1 MRRRRLLG
9 AIAPVAL
16 VLSTLAVVAAPPA
29 GAATATQLRRYPY
42 LTDAVGTAMT
52 VNWGTDR
59 SATTGSVA
67 WGAVDGSGGCTP
79 SNTVAGTK
87 TGITVN
93 NVAEYQWKAMLT
105 LPAAGT
111 YCYRVFLGTTDL
123 LGSDPSPRFTTQVPA
138 GSTQPF
144 SFAVLGDWGQ
154 TDANGNNAD
163 QANVLSRLASSGV
176 AFTVTVGDNGYP
188 SGSQT
193 NYGDLQQHAAN
204 VSAIFGPSFWA
215 VPGRSIP
222 VFPASGNHGFTAS
235 ATSPH
240 TELLNWPQ
248 DRVAAASHGSY
259 VKQLYCC
266 VNGTNAAYYSSAWYA
281 FDAGNARFYVLQAT
295 WADGNVG
302 TGTVYSDDY
311 AAHWTPSSPE
321 YQWLQADLAAHPGG
335 LKFAFFH
342 YPTYSDQKSQSSDT
356 YLRGP
361 SSLEGLLA
369 SNGVNLAF
377 NGHAHVYERNTANG
391 PGTIPSYVTG
401 GGGGTLEPIGE
412 VGCSSWDAY
421 AIGWSPTKSKG
432 SKCGAAPVP
441 DAAAR
446 VFHFLKVTV
455 NGSQVTVAP
464 TDELGRTFDVQTYDF
479 SGAVPPDTV
488 IDSAPTGATNA
499 TSASVAFHSTLPGAT
514 FACSVDGGTV
524 SPCTSPLTLNG
535 LTDGAHTVSVAAT
548 VAGLTDP
555 SPAIAS
561 WTVDTTAPAAPTGL
575 SANAGSS
582 VTLSWSAATDPSG
595 IASYDVLRNG
605 AIVTTVPGSTTSALD
620 TTVVPNTTYQYQ
632 VVAHDGAGNAS
643 APSAPLM
650 VTTPPPTAAIY
661 SDGFESGT
669 LSAWTS
675 WSGLTVESAITHT
688 GSFAAQANTTTG
700 ATYAKKTLPSTY
712 TDAYSRVF
720 VNLQS
725 ASSQVNLLRHR
736 TAADASLAYVFVTAS
751 GQLGVRNDV
760 AGTTTT
766 SSAAILPGSGWHE
779 VELHTIVNGT
789 SSTIEVWLDGV
800 RVDALSTTSANLGT
814 TAVGKMQ
821 IGEVQSGRTYNVVF
835 DDAAFGTQ
843 RVGP

>member
-1 MRRRRLLG
+1 MGRRRLLG
-9 AIAPVAL
+9 AIAPTL
-16 VLSTLAVVAAPPA
+16 LLLSTLAAVTAPPA
-29 GAATATQLRRYPY
+29 AAATTSQLRRYPY

-59 SATTGSVA
+59 SATTGSVK
-67 WGAVDGSGGCTP
+67 WGAVDGTGNCTP
-79 SNTVAGTK
+79 TNTVAATK

-93 NVAEYQWKAMLT
+93 QVAEYQWKAMLT
-105 LPAAGT
+105 LPATGT
-111 YCYRVFLGTTDL
+111 YCYRVFLSTTDL
-123 LGSDPSPRFTTQVPA
+123 LGTDATPRFTTQVPA

-144 SFAVLGDWGQ
+144 SFAVIGDWGQ
-154 TDANGNNAD
+154 TDASGNNPD
-163 QANVLSRLASSGV
+163 QANVLSQIANSGV
-176 AFTVTVGDNGYP
+176 QFAMTVGDNGYP

-193 NYGDLQQHAAN
+193 NYGDLQQKAAN

-222 VFPASGNHGFTAS
+222 IFPTSGNHGFTAS

-248 DRVAAASHGSY
+248 DRAVAASNGSY
-259 VKQLYCC
+259 VKQQYCC

-295 WADGNVG
+295 WADTNTG

-342 YPTYSDQKSQSSDT
+342 YPMYSDQKHESSDT
-356 YLRGP
+356 FLRGP
-361 SSLEGLLA
+361 SSVEGLLA
-369 SNGVNLAF
+369 SHGVNLAF
-377 NGHAHVYERNTANG
+377 NGHAHLYERNTANG

-412 VGCSSWDAY
+412 SGCSSWDAY

-432 SKCGAAPVP
+432 SRCGAAPVP
-441 DAAAR
+441 DSKAR
-446 VFHFLKVTV
+446 VYHFLKVSV
-455 NGSQVTVAP
+455 NGAQVTVTP
-464 TDELGRTFDVQTYDF
+464 TDELGRTFDVQTYNF

-488 IDSAPTGATNA
+488 IDSAPPAATSA
-499 TSASVAFHSTLPGAT
+499 TSASLAFHATLPGAT
-514 FACSVDGGTV
+514 FACSVDGG
-524 SPCTSPLTLNG
+524 SAAPCTSPLALTG
-535 LTDGAHTVSVAAT
+535 LAEGAHSVSVAAT
-548 VAGLTDP
+548 SGGLTDP
-555 SPAIAS
+555 TPALAA
-561 WTVDTTAPAAPTGL
+561 WTVDTTAPPAPTGL
-575 SANAGSS
+575 SANAASS
-582 VTLSWSAATDPSG
+582 VTLNWNPSRDPTG
-595 IASYDVLRNG
+595 IASYDVLRDG
-605 AIVTTVPGSTTSALD
+605 VVVTSVPGSSTSALD
-620 TTVVPNTTYQYQ
+620 STVAPNTTYQYQ
-632 VVAHDGAGNAS
+632 VVAHDGAGNVS
-643 APSAPLM
+643 QPSAALP
-650 VTTPPPTAAIY
+650 VTTPSAATAIF
-661 SDGFESGT
+661 SDGFESGS

-675 WSGLTVESAITHT
+675 SSGLTVESAITHN
-688 GSFAAQANTTTG
+688 GSFAAQSNTTTG

-736 TAADASLAYVFVTAS
+736 TATDGSLAYVFVTAS
-751 GQLGVRNDV
+751 GQLGLRNDV
-760 AGTTTT
+760 AATTTLSPLT
-766 SSAAILPGSGWHE
+766 IAPGSGWHE
-779 VELHTIVNGT
+779 LELHTIINGT
-789 SSTIEVWLDGV
+789 SSTVEVWLDGV
-800 RVDALSTTSANLGT
+800 RVDALSSTAVNLGT
-814 TAVGKMQ
+814 TPVGRMQ

>member
-1 MRRRRLLG
+1 MGRRRVLG
-9 AIAPVAL
+9 AIAPV
-16 VLSTLAVVAAPPA
+16 VLFVSTLAAVGAPPA
-29 GAATATQLRRYPY
+29 GATAASQLRRYPY

-59 SATTGSVA
+59 SATTGSLR
-67 WGAVDGSGGCTP
+67 WGAVDGAGNCTP
-79 SNTVAGTK
+79 TNTVTATK

-93 NVAEYQWKAMLT
+93 SVAEYQWKAMLT
-105 LPAAGT
+105 LPATGT
-111 YCYRVFLGTTDL
+111 YCYRVFLATTDL
-123 LGSDPSPRFTTQVPA
+123 LGTDASPRFTTQVPA

-144 SFAVLGDWGQ
+144 SFAVIGDWGQ
-154 TDANGNNAD
+154 TDTSGNNAD
-163 QANVLSRLASSGV
+163 QANVLSQIANSGV
-176 AFTVTVGDNGYP
+176 QFAMTVGDNGYP

-193 NYGDLQQHAAN
+193 NYGDLQQKAAN

-222 VFPASGNHGFTAS
+222 IFPTSGNHGFTAS

-248 DRVAAASHGSY
+248 DRAVAASNGSY
-259 VKQLYCC
+259 VKQQYCC

-295 WADGNVG
+295 WADTNTG

-342 YPTYSDQKSQSSDT
+342 YPMYSDQKAQSSDT
-356 YLRGP
+356 FLRGP
-361 SSLEGLLA
+361 NSLEGLLA

-377 NGHAHVYERNTANG
+377 NGHAHVYERNTPNG

-401 GGGGTLEPIGE
+401 GGGGTLQPIGE
-412 VGCSSWDAY
+412 SGCSSWDAY

-432 SKCGAAPVP
+432 SRCGAAPVP
-441 DAAAR
+441 DAASR
-446 VFHFLKVTV
+446 VFHFLEVTV
-455 NGSQVTVAP
+455 NGAQVTVAP
-464 TDELGRTFDVQTYDF
+464 TDELGRTFDVQTYNF

-488 IDSAPTGATNA
+488 IDAAPPAATNA
-499 TSASVAFHSTLPGAT
+499 TSASVAFHATLPGAT
-514 FACSVDGGTV
+514 FTCSVDGGGAA
-524 SPCTSPLTLNG
+524 PCTSPLTLTG
-535 LTDGAHTVSVAAT
+535 LAEGAHSVSVAAT
-548 VAGLTDP
+548 SGGLTDP
-555 SPAIAS
+555 TPAVAT
-561 WTVDTTAPAAPTGL
+561 WTVDTTAPPAPTGL
-575 SANAGSS
+575 SANAASS
-582 VTLSWSAATDPSG
+582 VTLSWTASSDPTG
-595 IASYDVLRNG
+595 IASYDVLRDG
-605 AIVTTVPGSTTSALD
+605 VVVTSVPGSSTSALD
-620 TTVVPNTTYQYQ
+620 STVAPNTTYQYQ
-632 VVAHDGAGNAS
+632 VVAHDGAGNVS
-643 APSAPLM
+643 QPSAALP
-650 VTTPPPTAAIY
+650 VTTPPAATAIF
-661 SDGFESGT
+661 SDGFESGS

-675 WSGLTVESAITHT
+675 SSGLTVQGAITHN
-688 GSFAAQANTTTG
+688 GAFAAQANTTTG

-736 TAADASLAYVFVTAS
+736 TASDASLAYVFVTAS

-760 AGTTTT
+760 AATTTM
-766 SSAAILPGSGWHE
+766 SALTIAPGSGWHE

-800 RVDALSTTSANLGT
+800 RVDALSSTGVNLGT
-814 TAVGKMQ
+814 AAVGRMQ